1 MAIWNFDKHR
11 NWQDWLGMVL
21 GVVIGLSP
29 WLAGQQYSSV
39 ILWNAII
46 IGALVL
52 VLAELEL
59 VGLQRWQEIADIA
72 CGVWLIASPFIFGY
86 AGAGPLRVWH
96 YVLGAIVVLLAAF
109 ELWQDWKLSDKDL
122 LRHGQ

>member
-11 NWQDWLGMVL
+11 TWEDWLGMVL

-29 WLAGQQYSSV
+29 WLSGQQDNNL
-39 ILWNAII
+39 INWNAILL
-46 IGALVL
+46 GAFVL

-59 VGLQRWQEIADIA
+59 VGLQRWQEFAEIA
-72 CGVWLIASPFIFGY
+72 CGAWLFVSPFIFGY

-96 YVLGAIVVLLAAF
+96 YIIGAIVMALAAF
-109 ELWQDWKLSDKDL
+109 ELWQDWKLSDKEL
-122 LRHGQ
+122 ARHGQ